1 MLQTYFKIAW
11 RVFLKD
17 RQFTLL
23 NVIGLAIGLACTL
36 LIYFWV
42 NDELNIDKFN
52 QKDSR
57 LYQVL
62 KNAPN
67 SDGSVSTY
75 ETTQGLLARSMRV
88 DLPEVENSVSVRK
101 ERGMGVLTL
110 EDKHIKAN
118 AEFVGNEFFDVFSY
132 KLIEGNSNKPFEKHD
147 GILISDKLALKLFNT
162 TSGLVGKALTWD
174 HGDNYNGVYAIS
186 GVFQS
191 PPANATD
198 QFDVLFSYELY
209 AQKEAGQSGDISNWG
224 SNSVYSYVVLKEGT
238 DIAAFNNKVKE
249 YTKLKMKGMS
259 EGMIKWEGNIFL
271 QRYSDRHLYNK
282 FDNGVL
288 TGGKIEYV
296 RLFSIVAA
304 FILIIACINFM
315 NLSTAKASKRLK
327 EVGIKKVAGATRWT
341 LAYQYMTESFL
352 MVLMSLIVAAAFII
366 LAIPA
371 FRQITGKDLTLAFDA
386 KLIVS
391 VVLISIITGIVAGS
405 YPAFYL
411 SGLKPSLVLK
421 GQQKTSFSE
430 IFVRKGLVIFQFAI
444 SIILIVAVC
453 VVYKQMN
460 LIQTKN
466 LGYNKDNIIRFA
478 TEGKLRGNLPGFISG
493 VKNLPG
499 VVAASSMDGDMTG
512 HYSQGGGMISW
523 EGKSPAQG
531 EGVRFEGLD
540 MDYGMM
546 ELLDLKIVDGRRFS
560 NAFADSSSVIL
571 NETAVAA
578 MGLKHPVG
586 RTITV
591 WGKKRQIVGI
601 IKDFHFESFHTKIPP
616 FFLRPSQDNANMF
629 VKIKAGAE
637 RETLARL
644 ESFYKQYNMGL
655 PFQFTFIDEDYQAL
669 YASEER
675 IQGLSKYFAGIGI
688 IISCLGLFGLASFTA
703 QKRRKEI
710 GIRKVIGASVNGLT
724 LMLSIDFLKLVTIAC
739 LVAFPLAWLLMNN
752 WLNGFAYRTDIG
764 AGVFLIVGAS
774 VVVIALLTVSSQ
786 AIKAALTNPVNSLR
800 SE

>member
-17 RQFTLL
+17 RQFTFL
-23 NVIGLAIGLACTL
+23 NVVGLAIGLACTL

-42 NDELNIDKFN
+42 NDELSIDKFN

-75 ETTQGLLARSMRV
+75 ETTQGLLATSMRV
-88 DLPEVENSVSVRK
+88 DLPEVESSVSVRQD
-101 ERGMGVLTL
+101 RGMGVLTFA
-110 EDKHIKAN
+110 DKHIKAK

-132 KLIEGNSNKPFEKHD
+132 KLIEGNANKPFDRHD
-147 GILISDKLALKLFNT
+147 GILLSDQLALKLFNT
-162 TSGLVGKALTWD
+162 TGGLVGKTLTWD
-174 HGDNYNGVYAIS
+174 HGDNYSGTYDIA

-191 PPANATD
+191 PPANATA
-198 QFDVLFSYELY
+198 QFDVLFSYDLY
-209 AQKEAGQSGDISNWG
+209 AQKEAGQSGDITYWG
-224 SNSVYSYVVLKEGT
+224 SNSVYTYVVLKEGA
-238 DIAAFNNKVKE
+238 DVAAFNNKIKD
-249 YTKLKMKGMS
+249 YTKIKMKGM
-259 EGMIKWEGNIFL
+259 GDGVLKWEGNIFL
-271 QRYSDRHLYNK
+271 QRYSDRHLYSD
-282 FDNGVL
+282 FENGVVA
-288 TGGKIEYV
+288 GGKIGYV
-296 RLFSIVAA
+296 QLFSTIAI

-315 NLSTAKASKRLK
+315 NLSTARASKRLK
-327 EVGIKKVAGATRWT
+327 EVGVKKVAGATRWM
-341 LAYQYMTESFL
+341 LVFQYMAESFL
-352 MVLMSLIVAAAFII
+352 IVLLSLIVAGAFIV
-366 LAIPA
+366 LALPM
-371 FRQITGKDLTLAFDA
+371 FKQITGKDISLFFDA

-391 VVLISIITGIVAGS
+391 VVLVGVITSIIAGS

-430 IFVRKGLVIFQFAI
+430 IFIRKGLVVFQFAI
-444 SIILIVAVC
+444 SITLIVAVC
-453 VVYKQMN
+453 VVYKQMS
-460 LIQTKN
+460 LIQNKN

-478 TEGKLRGNLPGFISG
+478 SEGKLRGNLPGFIG
-493 VKNLPG
+493 GIKNLPG
-499 VVAASSMDGDMTG
+499 VVSASSMDGDMTG
-512 HYSQGGGMISW
+512 QYSQGGGMISW
-523 EGKSPAQG
+523 EGKDPAH
-531 EGVRFEGLD
+531 GVKFEGLD

-546 ELLDLKIVDGRRFS
+546 ELLGLKMVDGRRFS
-560 NAFADSSSVIL
+560 NAFADSSAVIL

-586 RTITV
+586 QTITV
-591 WGKKRQIVGI
+591 WGKTRQIVGI
-601 IKDFHFESFHTKIPP
+601 IKDFHFESFHTKISP
-616 FFLRPSQDNANMF
+616 FFLRPSQDNANVF

-644 ESFYKQYNMGL
+644 ESFYKQYNVGL

-675 IQGLSKYFAGIGI
+675 IQALSKYFAAIGI

-710 GIRKVIGASVNGLT
+710 GIRKVIGATANSVVM
-724 LMLSIDFLKLVTIAC
+724 MLSKDFLKLVTIAC
-739 LVAFPLAWLLMNN
+739 LIAFPLAWWLMNS

-774 VVVIALLTVSSQ
+774 VIIIAWLTVSSQ
-786 AIKAALTNPVNSLR
+786 AIKAALMNPVNSLR

>member
-17 RQFTLL
+17 RQFTVL
-23 NVIGLAIGLACTL
+23 NITGLAIGLACTL

-42 NDELNIDKFN
+42 NDELHIDKFN

-67 SDGSVSTY
+67 SDGSISTY
-75 ETTQGLLARSMRV
+75 ETTQGLLAKSMHT
-88 DLPEVENSVSVRK
+88 DLPEVENAVSVRK
-101 ERGMGVLTL
+101 DRGKGVLTSG
-110 EDKHIKAN
+110 DKHIKAN

-132 KLIEGNSNKPFEKHD
+132 KLIEGNSNKPLARHD
-147 GILISDKLALKLFNT
+147 GILLSDKLALKLFNT
-162 TSGLVGKALTWD
+162 TTGLIGKTITWD
-174 HGDNYNGVYAIS
+174 HGDRYNGIYTIN

-198 QFDVLFSYELY
+198 QFDVLFSYELF
-209 AQKEAGQSGDISNWG
+209 AQKEAGGSGDISYWG
-224 SNSVYSYVVLKEGT
+224 SNSVYTYVVLKEGT
-238 DIAAFNNKVKE
+238 DIAAFNNKVKD
-249 YTKLKMKGMS
+249 YTKVKMKGM
-259 EGMIKWEGNIFL
+259 GNDAMKWEGSIFL
-271 QRYSDRHLYNK
+271 QRYSDRHLYSQ
-282 FDNGVL
+282 FENGVV

-296 RLFSIVAA
+296 RLFSIIAV

-315 NLSTAKASKRLK
+315 NLSTTKASKRLK

-341 LAYQYMTESFL
+341 LVFQYLAESFL
-352 MVLMSLIVAAAFII
+352 MVLMSLIVAGAFII
-366 LAIPA
+366 LAIPT
-371 FRQITGKDLTLAFDA
+371 FREITGKDLALAFDA
-386 KLIVS
+386 KLIVT
-391 VVLISIITGIVAGS
+391 VVLISIVTGIIAGS

-430 IFVRKGLVIFQFAI
+430 IFVRKGLVIFQFSI

-460 LIQTKN
+460 LIQNKN

-478 TEGKLRGNLPGFISG
+478 SEGKLRGNLPGFIG
-493 VKNLPG
+493 GLKNIPG
-499 VVAASSMDGDMTG
+499 VISASSMDGNMTG
-512 HYSQGGGMISW
+512 QYSQGGGMINW
-523 EGKSPAQG
+523 EGKNQADG

-546 ELLDLKIVDGRRFS
+546 ELLDLKMVEGRRFS

-571 NETAVAA
+571 NETAIAA

-586 RTITV
+586 QTITV
-591 WGKKRQIVGI
+591 WGKKRQIVGV

-616 FFLRPSQDNANMF
+616 FFLRPSQDNANVF

-669 YASEER
+669 YVSEER
-675 IQGLSKYFAGIGI
+675 IQVLTKYSAGVGI

-710 GIRKVIGASVNGLT
+710 GIRKVIGATVNGLT

-739 LVAFPLAWLLMNN
+739 LIAFPLAWLLMNN

-764 AGVFLIVGAS
+764 AGVFLIVGAA
-774 VVVIALLTVSSQ
+774 VVIIAWLTVSSQ
-786 AIKAALTNPVNSLR
+786 AIKAALTNPVSSLR

>member
-1 MLQTYFKIAW
+1 MLQRYFKIAW

-23 NVIGLAIGLACTL
+23 NVTGLAIGLACTL

-42 NDELNIDKFN
+42 NDELHIDKFN

-67 SDGSVSTY
+67 SDGSISTY
-75 ETTQGLLARSMRV
+75 ETTQGLLARSMHV

-101 ERGMGVLTL
+101 DRGMGVLTL
-110 EDKHIKAN
+110 GDKHIKAN

-132 KLIEGNSNKPFEKHD
+132 KLIEGSSNKPFARHD
-147 GILISDKLALKLFNT
+147 GILLSDKLALKLFNT
-162 TSGLVGKALTWD
+162 TNGLVGKTLTWD
-174 HGDNYNGVYAIS
+174 HGNSYNGVYAIS

-191 PPANATD
+191 PPASATD
-198 QFDVLFSYELY
+198 QFDVLFSYDLY
-209 AQKEAGQSGDISNWG
+209 AQKEAGGSGDISYWG
-224 SNSVYSYVVLKEGT
+224 SNSVNTYVVLKEGT
-238 DIAAFNNKVKE
+238 DVAAFNKKVKD
-249 YTKLKMKGMS
+249 YTKLKMKGL
-259 EGMIKWEGNIFL
+259 GDGAIKWEGNIFL
-271 QRYSDRHLYNK
+271 QRYSDRHLYNQ
-282 FDNGVL
+282 FENGVI

-296 RLFSIVAA
+296 RLFSIIAV

-327 EVGIKKVAGATRWT
+327 EVGIKKVVGATRWT
-341 LAYQYMTESFL
+341 LIFQYMAESFL
-352 MVLMSLIVAAAFII
+352 MVLLSLIVAAAFIV

-371 FRQITGKDLTLAFDA
+371 FREITGKDLALAFDA
-386 KLIVS
+386 KLVVT
-391 VVLISIITGIVAGS
+391 VVLIGIITSIIAGS

-430 IFVRKGLVIFQFAI
+430 IFIRKGLVIFQFGI

-460 LIQTKN
+460 LIQNKN

-478 TEGKLRGNLPGFISG
+478 SEGKLRGSLPGFISG
-493 VKNLPG
+493 VKNVPG
-499 VVAASSMDGDMTG
+499 VVSASSMDGDMTG

-523 EGKSPAQG
+523 EGKDPT
-531 EGVRFEGLD
+531 EGVKFEGLD

-546 ELLDLKIVDGRRFS
+546 ELLGLKMVDGSRFS
-560 NAFADSSSVIL
+560 NDFADSSSVIL

-586 RTITV
+586 QTITV

-616 FFLRPSQDNANMF
+616 FFLRPSQDNANVF

-669 YASEER
+669 YVSEER
-675 IQGLSKYFAGIGI
+675 IQVLTKYFAGVGI

-710 GIRKVIGASVNGLT
+710 GIRKVIGATVNGLT
-724 LMLSIDFLKLVTIAC
+724 LMLTIDFLKLVTIAC
-739 LVAFPLAWLLMNN
+739 LMAFPLAWLLMNN

-764 AGVFLIVGAS
+764 VGVFLIVGVA
-774 VVVIALLTVSSQ
+774 VVVIAWLTVSSQ